1 MANPFNTIFRPLV
14 RGFGEAAS
22 RAKPF
27 YSGVDQAISAIT
39 QNKGTGQQMLAEI
52 LKTKGAAKELKDRP
66 AIKAALEKS
75 KTQKMTKQDVE
86 KLAIDNPAPQFTE
99 KTRGES
105 AFEAEVD
112 KRVAE
117 MKRFRVNE
125 IMDEMNPDSL
135 PQSAEQWKAARL
147 SAESVVKDEEKQ
159 IRQNV
164 VDVLDD
170 EGNFDTK
177 FERWT
182 IPGGTNHRE
191 ILFQLPDNRAAPN
204 AKYDDIAAK
213 ARAQSRLMTTEERA
227 ERSRLYDEIKRPL
240 NFEDPHYSE
249 PNILA
254 HARVSDR
261 FEPNGDKA
269 LHVEEVQSAWHQK
282 ARDTRKKEI
291 KRLID
296 SGVSKAEA
304 NKQVPVEYGYGP
316 RMEKT
321 VEAYYET
328 KSGQRIPVGFG
339 KTKEEAEASI
349 DVGWKNLVDIKYET
363 FDKKVGEGVPD
374 SPFKENWH
382 ELVMKRL
389 LDDAVKNG
397 YKKVYITPGA
407 EQAKRYNLAK
417 YISKI
422 EYEPTEQAGRYEI
435 VAYGKKGEVVYH
447 EDMVNLRRIEE
458 LVGKDMARKIENDE
472 GTLSSPNS
480 GYRDWR
486 EFSGLEL
493 KSGGEGML
501 GFYDKMVPSFVN
513 DYGAPYNMKMNLHDT
528 PVGGNKYTVFEDSNP
543 SPFSVVR
550 EGGSAI
556 ASRHGTREEA
566 EAAASELSTQ
576 PLHSITITPEFEKH
590 VQEKGQR
597 LYQAIPA
604 GIGAGIG
611 AEALTEEEPAPMKKG
626 GPVSLDAMRLAVM
639 NKKVQH
645 KQYGG
650 PTFVRSGISRI
661 RKNMNPVRG
670 NTIIKEGGGNWL
682 AGDVKRDL
690 TPLLSPQVVGE
701 TPAQRIP
708 KHEALL
714 KDKSLNKDQI
724 DRVRY
729 QLEVTK
735 RDAALDSLIERQLAK
750 YVTNQMGTMEDPIR
764 LAADAWPKQKAT
776 LLAAK
781 QIQID
786 KATADMEKARQSR
799 GFTPE
804 MMTRSQARIRELEKE
819 RELIEFREGM
829 HFTPGAGRWLSLPQ
843 LKEKRME
850 EGMPAEGVGQTE
862 NAKNWEKYVDANIN
876 ISKARDVAGHR
887 RLLEQNPWLHK
898 VDPESRVYTA
908 GGFDRGIGF
917 EHMIDEMRN
926 AVNPESGL
934 PKELLIDAKNLSKW
948 TVPQVTEHVDKINAW
963 RAAQKAEADVARAN
977 NAATVLHKDY
987 PEKGMKWVEL
997 KMPDKA
1003 PEGWVDDVTKGGK
1016 ADLDPNYAYGQK
1028 TLADALKYEGEQLQ
1042 HCVGG
1047 YCRDVIDKKSQI
1059 FSLRDAKGNPYA
1071 TVEVKPGKTWS
1082 EKSGVFYDNP
1092 ELESSWKKFSED
1104 VNLVSAEKGLQ
1115 RPSNYILQYPE
1126 WLKTN
1131 DPEMFAKYANVFDAS
1146 PPSIAQIKGKGN
1158 RAPSE
1163 EYLPYVQDFVKSG
1176 KWSDVKDLHH
1186 TGLVRKSDYI
1196 DEFTSDQLDST
1207 GAGEYITTKEIDAYR
1222 NKLNEDFI
1230 NKFAKHRIKPDP
1242 ESQDTLGRTDFMT
1255 VKELAEL
1262 SFPDSLKRQA
1272 DMIRGAL
1279 QGTTEPGAFSGSIYL
1294 PNDGMKRGGVVN
1306 MQSGGI
1312 RPLAKA
1318 LMPKNVVPRAVPS
1331 TAAMIAEMTAKNV
1344 HPILDRLQNTV
1355 SPKIAYA
1362 ASTSKETGQPL
1373 VQHLTDKERDKI
1385 AGASL
1390 ILRRSQLG
1398 DIFGSKG
1405 RLLNVHESGKTTAN
1419 AGAKDSIAIRSE
1431 WEPQFL
1437 GGTDINY
1444 GYLTSNP
1451 LSTTRL
1457 PIEIRTHKKKGNE
1470 YLSPSDDV
1478 IHYGQYGLELG
1489 PEARSRSTF
1498 TLGDSLDGGR
1508 GNYATADSIINPH
1521 GPSLDIAQPGSILHS
1536 LAKKY
1541 WDTYSPITEKMR
1553 SNKGYIDHYA
1563 AAEQMKELG
1572 FAGNF
1577 NEYLVQEGLG
1587 QVGARFP
1594 RLSPRPI
1601 NDPKSTPLMNT
1612 ERFRLGALDR
1622 QLDRSKPSMG
1632 ADYIEGQVHG
1642 GVQPQD
1648 VVRLY
1653 DFNFEPS
1660 LAVEKRA
1667 KKFGIE
1673 YVPMPSDTIYS
1684 LVQKEQP
1691 RTKRE
1696 LAELLGVEMF
1706 PEAKYYLPS
1715 DRAQS
1720 PWAEQIANEPAPK
1733 FGKSFKGGGA
1743 VSDDAMRLAVMNKQL
1758 RKHHG

>member
-1 MANPFNTIFRPLV
+1 
-14 RGFGEAAS
+14 
-22 RAKPF
+22 
-27 YSGVDQAISAIT
+27 
-39 QNKGTGQQMLAEI
+39 
-52 LKTKGAAKELKDRP
+52 
-66 AIKAALEKS
+66 
-75 KTQKMTKQDVE
+75 
-86 KLAIDNPAPQFTE
+86 
-99 KTRGES
+99 
-105 AFEAEVD
+105 
-112 KRVAE
+112 
-117 MKRFRVNE
+117 
-125 IMDEMNPDSL
+125 
-135 PQSAEQWKAARL
+135 
-147 SAESVVKDEEKQ
+147 
-159 IRQNV
+159 
-164 VDVLDD
+164 
-170 EGNFDTK
+170 
-177 FERWT
+177 
-182 IPGGTNHRE
+182 
-191 ILFQLPDNRAAPN
+191 
-204 AKYDDIAAK
+204 
-213 ARAQSRLMTTEERA
+213 
-227 ERSRLYDEIKRPL
+227 
-240 NFEDPHYSE
+240 
-249 PNILA
+249 
-254 HARVSDR
+254 
-261 FEPNGDKA
+261 
-269 LHVEEVQSAWHQK
+269 
-282 ARDTRKKEI
+282 
-291 KRLID
+291 
-296 SGVSKAEA
+296 
-304 NKQVPVEYGYGP
+304 
-316 RMEKT
+316 
-321 VEAYYET
+321 
-328 KSGQRIPVGFG
+328 
-339 KTKEEAEASI
+339 
-349 DVGWKNLVDIKYET
+349 
-363 FDKKVGEGVPD
+363 
-374 SPFKENWH
+374 
-382 ELVMKRL
+382 
-389 LDDAVKNG
+389 
-397 YKKVYITPGA
+397 
-407 EQAKRYNLAK
+407 
-417 YISKI
+417 
-422 EYEPTEQAGRYEI
+422 
-435 VAYGKKGEVVYH
+435 
-447 EDMVNLRRIEE
+447 
-458 LVGKDMARKIENDE
+458 
-472 GTLSSPNS
+472 
-480 GYRDWR
+480 
-486 EFSGLEL
+486 
-493 KSGGEGML
+493 
-501 GFYDKMVPSFVN
+501 
-513 DYGAPYNMKMNLHDT
+513 
-528 PVGGNKYTVFEDSNP
+528 
-543 SPFSVVR
+543 
-550 EGGSAI
+550 
-556 ASRHGTREEA
+556 
-566 EAAASELSTQ
+566 
-576 PLHSITITPEFEKH
+576 
-590 VQEKGQR
+590 
-597 LYQAIPA
+597 
-604 GIGAGIG
+604 
-611 AEALTEEEPAPMKKG
+611 LTEEEPAPMKKG

-661 RKNMNPVRG
+661 RKNMNPVKG

-682 AGDVKRDL
+682 AGGVERDL
-690 TPLLSPQVVGE
+690 SRLLRTPIAGE

-714 KDKSLNKDQI
+714 QDKSLNKDQI
-724 DRVRY
+724 DRVRH
-729 QLEVTK
+729 QLEITK
-735 RDAALDSLIERQLAK
+735 RDAALDSLIERQLTK
-750 YVTNQMGTMEDPIR
+750 YVKNQMGTMEDPIR
-764 LAADAWPKQKAT
+764 LAADAWPAQKAK
-776 LLAAK
+776 LLAEK

-829 HFTPGAGRWLSLPQ
+829 HFTPGAGRWLSASQ
-843 LKEKRME
+843 LKEKRIN
-850 EGMPAEGVGQTE
+850 EGMPAEGVGQTG
-862 NAKNWEKYVDANIN
+862 NAKNWEKYVDKNI
-876 ISKARDVAGHR
+876 IATKALEFEDTSRVPW
-887 RLLEQNPWLHK
+887 LLEQNPWLQK
-898 VDPESRVYTA
+898 VDPESRVYSIENLNR
-908 GGFDRGIGF
+908 DLGF

-926 AVNPESGL
+926 ATNPESGL

>member
-66 AIKAALEKS
+66 VVRAALNQPKIT
-75 KTQKMTKQDVE
+75 KDQLQKIAT
-86 KLAIDNPAPQFTE
+86 DNPAPQFTE

-105 AFEAEVD
+105 AFEAEAD

-147 SAESVVKDEEKQ
+147 SAESVVQDEEKQ

-170 EGNFDTK
+170 EGDFDTK
-177 FERWT
+177 FEQWT

-191 ILFQLPDNRAAPN
+191 ILFQLPDNRAAAKAKQEEIAAAAN
-204 AKYDDIAAK
+204 AKYNDIAAK
-213 ARAQSRLMTTEERA
+213 ANAESRLMTTEEVA
-227 ERSRLYDEIKRPL
+227 ERLRLEGEIRRPVP
-240 NFEDPHYSE
+240 NQPYFDNPHYSD

-269 LHVEEVQSAWHQK
+269 LHVEELQSDLHQK

-296 SGVSKAEA
+296 SGVSKADA

-513 DYGAPYNMKMNLHDT
+513 DYGAPHNMRMNLHDT
-528 PVGGNKYTVFEDSNP
+528 QVGGNKYTVFEDSNP

-566 EAAASELSTQ
+566 EAAVAELSTQ
-576 PLHSITITPEFEKH
+576 PLHSIAITPEFEKH

-611 AEALTEEEPAPMKKG
+611 ALTEEEPAPMKKG

-670 NTIIKEGGGNWL
+670 NTIIKEGGGNWIG
-682 AGDVKRDL
+682 GDVERGLKGL
-690 TPLLSPQVVGE
+690 KGKELSPEDLALARYRTTEYKGGNPDITAGQVRRLNQYE
-701 TPAQRIP
+701 RDAQ
-708 KHEALL
+708 
-714 KDKSLNKDQI
+714 LNKLI
-724 DRVRY
+724 DK
-729 QLEVTK
+729 QLT
-735 RDAALDSLIERQLAK
+735 K
-750 YVTNQMGTMEDPIR
+750 YVKNQMGTKEDPIR
-764 LAADAWPKQKAT
+764 LAADAFPAQKAK
-776 LLAAK
+776 LLAEK
-781 QIQID
+781 QVQID
-786 KATADMEKARQSR
+786 KATADMEKAQQSR

-804 MMTRSQARIRELEKE
+804 MMTRSQARIRALEKE
-819 RELIEFREGM
+819 RDLIERRVGLHVAPEQLNFRPEMHGKYLQEGQSAVAQS
-829 HFTPGAGRWLSLPQ
+829 PAAKSWEGASDMQIQPTTAGALLG
-843 LKEKRME
+843 KTDK
-850 EGMPAEGVGQTE
+850 
-862 NAKNWEKYVDANIN
+862 DAFG
-876 ISKARDVAGHR
+876 KDTVRDTTY
-887 RLLEQNPWLHK
+887 LLADNPWLNK
-898 VDPESRVYTA
+898 VPADASVYGLA
-908 GGFDRGIGF
+908 EPRHLADNLKFD
-917 EHMIDEMRN
+917 HMIDEMSN
-926 AVNPESGL
+926 ATNPESGL

-948 TVPQVTEHVDKINAW
+948 TVPQLTEHVDKINAW
-963 RAAQKAEADVARAN
+963 RAAQKAEADVVRAN

-997 KMPDKA
+997 KTPEVKLEEGHSLGVPSGYPDMHGVMDTKTGQSVSVGA
-1003 PEGWVDDVTKGGK
+1003 TPEEAMRLYKRQERE
-1016 ADLDPNYAYGQK
+1016 GQ
-1028 TLADALKYEGEQLQ
+1028 LADALKYEGELMQ

-1047 YCRDVIDKKSQI
+1047 YCDDVTSGRSRI
-1059 FSLRDAKGNPYA
+1059 FSLRDAKGNPHA
-1071 TVEVKPGKTWS
+1071 TIEVKPPQDVS
-1082 EKSGVFYDNP
+1082 EELQYKYRDKINNKLMDYLIDNP
-1092 ELESSWKKFSED
+1092 DADRDVALNHVLSQLQKDFPSSIK
-1104 VNLVSAEKGLQ
+1104 
-1115 RPSNYILQYPE
+1115 
-1126 WLKTN
+1126 
-1131 DPEMFAKYANVFDAS
+1131 
-1146 PPSIAQIKGKGN
+1146 QIKGMNDRIPK
-1158 RAPSE
+1158 E
-1163 EYLPYVQDFVKSG
+1163 EYLPYVQDFVRSG
-1176 KWSDVKDLHH
+1176 KWSDVQDLQN
-1186 TGLVRKSDYI
+1186 TGLHRKSDFI
-1196 DEFTSDQLDST
+1196 DQFTSDQLDAVS
-1207 GAGEYITTKEIDAYR
+1207 AGEYMTK
-1222 NKLNEDFI
+1222 
-1230 NKFAKHRIKPDP
+1230 
-1242 ESQDTLGRTDFMT
+1242 Q
-1255 VKELAEL
+1255 EL
-1262 SFPDSLKRQA
+1262 DSL
-1272 DMIRGAL
+1272 ML
-1279 QGTTEPGAFSGSIYL
+1279 PNIY
-1294 PNDGMKRGGVVN
+1294 PPKINDGMKRGGVV
-1306 MQSGGI
+1306 
-1312 RPLAKA
+1312 
-1318 LMPKNVVPRAVPS
+1318 
-1331 TAAMIAEMTAKNV
+1331 
-1344 HPILDRLQNTV
+1344 
-1355 SPKIAYA
+1355 
-1362 ASTSKETGQPL
+1362 
-1373 VQHLTDKERDKI
+1373 
-1385 AGASL
+1385 
-1390 ILRRSQLG
+1390 
-1398 DIFGSKG
+1398 
-1405 RLLNVHESGKTTAN
+1405 
-1419 AGAKDSIAIRSE
+1419 
-1431 WEPQFL
+1431 
-1437 GGTDINY
+1437 
-1444 GYLTSNP
+1444 
-1451 LSTTRL
+1451 
-1457 PIEIRTHKKKGNE
+1457 
-1470 YLSPSDDV
+1470 
-1478 IHYGQYGLELG
+1478 
-1489 PEARSRSTF
+1489 
-1498 TLGDSLDGGR
+1498 
-1508 GNYATADSIINPH
+1508 
-1521 GPSLDIAQPGSILHS
+1521 
-1536 LAKKY
+1536 
-1541 WDTYSPITEKMR
+1541 
-1553 SNKGYIDHYA
+1553 
-1563 AAEQMKELG
+1563 
-1572 FAGNF
+1572 
-1577 NEYLVQEGLG
+1577 
-1587 QVGARFP
+1587 
-1594 RLSPRPI
+1594 
-1601 NDPKSTPLMNT
+1601 
-1612 ERFRLGALDR
+1612 
-1622 QLDRSKPSMG
+1622 SM
-1632 ADYIEGQVHG
+1632 
-1642 GVQPQD
+1642 
-1648 VVRLY
+1648 
-1653 DFNFEPS
+1653 
-1660 LAVEKRA
+1660 
-1667 KKFGIE
+1667 
-1673 YVPMPSDTIYS
+1673 
-1684 LVQKEQP
+1684 
-1691 RTKRE
+1691 
-1696 LAELLGVEMF
+1696 
-1706 PEAKYYLPS
+1706 
-1715 DRAQS
+1715 
-1720 PWAEQIANEPAPK
+1720 
-1733 FGKSFKGGGA
+1733 
-1743 VSDDAMRLAVMNKQL
+1743 DAMRMAVMNKQL

>member
-1 MANPFNTIFRPLV
+1 MAHPLGEIFRPLV

-22 RAKPF
+22 KAKPF

-86 KLAIDNPAPQFTE
+86 KLATDNPAPQFTE

-170 EGNFDTK
+170 EGDFDTK

-204 AKYDDIAAK
+204 AKYNDIAAK
-213 ARAQSRLMTTEERA
+213 ARAQSRLMTTEEIA

-296 SGVSKAEA
+296 SGVSKAKA

-316 RMEKT
+316 RIEKT

-407 EQAKRYNLAK
+407 EQAKRYNLSKHINEVHYSGTNLKAYDHQGK
-417 YISKI
+417 ELINKTGITSKELPEYIGQELADRLMSV
-422 EYEPTEQAGRYEI
+422 EPSGT
-435 VAYGKKGEVVYH
+435 
-447 EDMVNLRRIEE
+447 LRS
-458 LVGKDMARKIENDE
+458 LVGEDIKV
-472 GTLSSPNS
+472 
-480 GYRDWR
+480 
-486 EFSGLEL
+486 
-493 KSGGEGML
+493 GGEGML

-543 SPFSVVR
+543 DPFSVVR

-566 EAAASELSTQ
+566 EAAAAELYTQ

-690 TPLLSPQVVGE
+690 TPLLTDQGAGE

-708 KHEALL
+708 KQEALL

-764 LAADAWPKQKAT
+764 LAADAWPAQKAK
-776 LLAAK
+776 LLAEK
-781 QIQID
+781 QVQID

-829 HFTPGAGRWLSLPQ
+829 HFTPGAGRWVSASQ
-843 LKEKRME
+843 LKQKRIN
-850 EGMPAEGVGQTE
+850 EGMPAEGVGLTE
-862 NAKNWEKYVDANIN
+862 NAKNWEKYVDKNID
-876 ISKARDVAGHR
+876 ISMAGDVGWSRTA
-887 RLLEQNPWLHK
+887 LAQNPWLQK
-898 VDPESRVYTA
+898 VDPKSKVYTA
-908 GGFDRGIGF
+908 GSFDRGIGF
-917 EHMIDEMRN
+917 EHIIDEMRN

-963 RAAQKAEADVARAN
+963 RAAQKAEADVVRAN

-997 KMPDKA
+997 KKPEISELPSGYTVRRMDRLGHHRNDWFAVYGPD
-1003 PEGWVDDVTKGGK
+1003 GKGTGGVGNSPAEAISNYDFGK
-1016 ADLDPNYAYGQK
+1016 D
-1028 TLADALKYEGEQLQ
+1028 TLADALKYEGELMQ

-1047 YCRDVIDKKSQI
+1047 YCDDVTSGRSRI
-1059 FSLRDAKGNPYA
+1059 FSLRDAKGNPHA
-1071 TVEVKPGKTWS
+1071 TIETRSGGKVE
-1082 EKSGVFYDNP
+1082 
-1092 ELESSWKKFSED
+1092 
-1104 VNLVSAEKGLQ
+1104 
-1115 RPSNYILQYPE
+1115 
-1126 WLKTN
+1126 
-1131 DPEMFAKYANVFDAS
+1131 DPLFDAGVDFEGQAHDYVQRAN
-1146 PPSIAQIKGKGN
+1146 PRLVTETDEYMEAVHERANDLAAAWNAKQLAPEVAPSRIVQIKGKSN
-1158 RAPSE
+1158 KKPNA
-1163 EYLPYVQDFVKSG
+1163 EYLPFVQDFVRSG
-1176 KWSDVKDLHH
+1176 KWSDVQDLQN
-1186 TGLVRKSDYI
+1186 TGLFKHESGKYVSQ
-1196 DEFTSDQLDST
+1196 DEANALAARHF
-1207 GAGEYITTKEIDAYR
+1207 GV
-1222 NKLNEDFI
+1222 NET
-1230 NKFAKHRIKPDP
+1230 NKPDITESP
-1242 ESQDTLGRTDFMT
+1242 EIYFNRMSRYDPEMLSDTD
-1255 VKELAEL
+1255 
-1262 SFPDSLKRQA
+1262 KRFIEDWKA
-1272 DMIRGAL
+1272 GN
-1279 QGTTEPGAFSGSIYL
+1279 F
-1294 PNDGMKRGGVVN
+1294 KRGGVV
-1306 MQSGGI
+1306 
-1312 RPLAKA
+1312 
-1318 LMPKNVVPRAVPS
+1318 
-1331 TAAMIAEMTAKNV
+1331 
-1344 HPILDRLQNTV
+1344 
-1355 SPKIAYA
+1355 
-1362 ASTSKETGQPL
+1362 
-1373 VQHLTDKERDKI
+1373 
-1385 AGASL
+1385 
-1390 ILRRSQLG
+1390 
-1398 DIFGSKG
+1398 
-1405 RLLNVHESGKTTAN
+1405 
-1419 AGAKDSIAIRSE
+1419 
-1431 WEPQFL
+1431 
-1437 GGTDINY
+1437 
-1444 GYLTSNP
+1444 
-1451 LSTTRL
+1451 
-1457 PIEIRTHKKKGNE
+1457 
-1470 YLSPSDDV
+1470 
-1478 IHYGQYGLELG
+1478 
-1489 PEARSRSTF
+1489 
-1498 TLGDSLDGGR
+1498 
-1508 GNYATADSIINPH
+1508 
-1521 GPSLDIAQPGSILHS
+1521 
-1536 LAKKY
+1536 
-1541 WDTYSPITEKMR
+1541 
-1553 SNKGYIDHYA
+1553 
-1563 AAEQMKELG
+1563 
-1572 FAGNF
+1572 
-1577 NEYLVQEGLG
+1577 
-1587 QVGARFP
+1587 
-1594 RLSPRPI
+1594 
-1601 NDPKSTPLMNT
+1601 
-1612 ERFRLGALDR
+1612 
-1622 QLDRSKPSMG
+1622 SM
-1632 ADYIEGQVHG
+1632 
-1642 GVQPQD
+1642 
-1648 VVRLY
+1648 
-1653 DFNFEPS
+1653 
-1660 LAVEKRA
+1660 
-1667 KKFGIE
+1667 
-1673 YVPMPSDTIYS
+1673 
-1684 LVQKEQP
+1684 
-1691 RTKRE
+1691 
-1696 LAELLGVEMF
+1696 
-1706 PEAKYYLPS
+1706 
-1715 DRAQS
+1715 
-1720 PWAEQIANEPAPK
+1720 
-1733 FGKSFKGGGA
+1733 
-1743 VSDDAMRLAVMNKQL
+1743 DAMRMAVMNKQL

>member
-177 FERWT
+177 FEQWT

-407 EQAKRYNLAK
+407 EQAKRYDLSK
-417 YISKI
+417 HISKI

-556 ASRHGTREEA
+556 ASRHNTREEA
-566 EAAASELSTQ
+566 EAAAAELSTQ

-714 KDKSLNKDQI
+714 QDKSLNKDQI

-917 EHMIDEMRN
+917 EHIIDEMRN

-948 TVPQVTEHVDKINAW
+948 TVPQLTEHVDKINAW
-963 RAAQKAEADVARAN
+963 RAAQKAEADVVRAN

-1028 TLADALKYEGEQLQ
+1028 TLSDALKYEGEQMQ

-1047 YCRDVIDKKSQI
+1047 YCPDVMEGHSRI
-1059 FSLRDAKGNPYA
+1059 FSLRDAKYQPHVTIETRSGGK
-1071 TVEVKPGKTWS
+1071 VE
-1082 EKSGVFYDNP
+1082 
-1092 ELESSWKKFSED
+1092 
-1104 VNLVSAEKGLQ
+1104 
-1115 RPSNYILQYPE
+1115 
-1126 WLKTN
+1126 
-1131 DPEMFAKYANVFDAS
+1131 DPLFDAGIDFEGQAHDYVQRAN
-1146 PPSIAQIKGKGN
+1146 PRLDTETDEYMEAVHERANDLAAAWNAKQLAPEVAPSRIVQIKGKSN
-1158 RAPSE
+1158 KKPNA
-1163 EYLPYVQDFVKSG
+1163 EYLPFVQDFVKSG
-1176 KWSDVKDLHH
+1176 KWSDVQDLHH
-1186 TGLVRKSDYI
+1186 TGLFKHESGKYVSQ
-1196 DEFTSDQLDST
+1196 DEANALAARHFGVNETNKPN
-1207 GAGEYITTKEIDAYR
+1207 TTESPEIYF
-1222 NKLNEDFI
+1222 N
-1230 NKFAKHRIKPDP
+1230 RISRYDP
-1242 ESQDTLGRTDFMT
+1242 EMLSDTD
-1255 VKELAEL
+1255 
-1262 SFPDSLKRQA
+1262 KRFIEDWKA
-1272 DMIRGAL
+1272 GN
-1279 QGTTEPGAFSGSIYL
+1279 F
-1294 PNDGMKRGGVVN
+1294 KRGGVVN

-1312 RPLAKA
+1312 RHLAKA

>member
-66 AIKAALEKS
+66 VVRAALNQPKITKEQL
-75 KTQKMTKQDVE
+75 QKIAT
-86 KLAIDNPAPQFTE
+86 DNPVPQFTE

-105 AFEAEVD
+105 GFEAEAD

-117 MKRFRVNE
+117 MKRFRVHD
-125 IMDEMNPDSL
+125 IMDEMNPDNL

-164 VDVLDD
+164 VDVLHN
-170 EGNFDTK
+170 EGSFYPK
-177 FERWT
+177 FGEWT
-182 IPGGTNHRE
+182 IPGGTNYRE

-213 ARAQSRLMTTEERA
+213 ARAQSRLMTTEEIA

-240 NFEDPHYSE
+240 NFEDPHYPDS
-249 PNILA
+249 NILA

-282 ARDTRKKEI
+282 ARDARKKEI

-513 DYGAPYNMKMNLHDT
+513 DYGAPHNMRMNLHDT

-566 EAAASELSTQ
+566 EAAVAELSTQ
-576 PLHSITITPEFEKH
+576 PLHSIAITPEFEKH

-670 NTIIKEGGGNWL
+670 NTIIKEGGGNWM
-682 AGDVKRDL
+682 AGDVERGLKGLKRNE
-690 TPLLSPQVVGE
+690 TPLLPI
-701 TPAQRIP
+701 T
-708 KHEALL
+708 EAEIASVRNEGYTVYDPVTGTFT
-714 KDKSLNKDQI
+714 KPNPTNQFVNK
-724 DRVRY
+724 
-729 QLEVTK
+729 QLT
-735 RDAALDSLIERQLAK
+735 K
-750 YVTNQMGTMEDPIR
+750 YVKNQMGTKDDPIR
-764 LAADAWPKQKAT
+764 LAADAFPAQKAK
-776 LLAAK
+776 LLAEK
-781 QIQID
+781 QVQID
-786 KATADMEKARQSR
+786 KATADMEKAQQSR

-804 MMTRSQARIRELEKE
+804 MMTRSQARIRALEKE
-819 RELIEFREGM
+819 RDLIERRVGLHVAPEQLNFRPEMYGKYLQEGQSVVAQS
-829 HFTPGAGRWLSLPQ
+829 PAAKSWEGASDMQIQPTTAGALLG
-843 LKEKRME
+843 KTDK
-850 EGMPAEGVGQTE
+850 
-862 NAKNWEKYVDANIN
+862 DAFG
-876 ISKARDVAGHR
+876 KDTVRDTTY
-887 RLLEQNPWLHK
+887 LLADNPWLNK
-898 VDPESRVYTA
+898 VPADASVYGLA
-908 GGFDRGIGF
+908 EPRHLADNLKFD
-917 EHMIDEMRN
+917 HMIDELRN
-926 AVNPESGL
+926 ATNPESGL

-948 TVPQVTEHVDKINAW
+948 TVPQLTEHVDKINAW
-963 RAAQKAEADVARAN
+963 RAAQKAEADVVRAN

-997 KMPDKA
+997 KTPEVKLEEGHSLGVPSGYPDMHGVMDTKTGQSVSVGA
-1003 PEGWVDDVTKGGK
+1003 TPEEAMRLYKRQERE
-1016 ADLDPNYAYGQK
+1016 GQ
-1028 TLADALKYEGEQLQ
+1028 LADALKYEGELMQ

-1047 YCRDVIDKKSQI
+1047 YCDDVTSGRSRI
-1059 FSLRDAKGNPYA
+1059 FSLRDAKGNPHA
-1071 TVEVKPGKTWS
+1071 TIEVKP
-1082 EKSGVFYDNP
+1082 SGILTNEDFGANDLRIVEGRGEFGERGYTTTDNKFFETYSDAVNHEQKIAKP
-1092 ELESSWKKFSED
+1092 NLEVPSSIK
-1104 VNLVSAEKGLQ
+1104 
-1115 RPSNYILQYPE
+1115 
-1126 WLKTN
+1126 
-1131 DPEMFAKYANVFDAS
+1131 
-1146 PPSIAQIKGKGN
+1146 QIKGMNDRIPK
-1158 RAPSE
+1158 E
-1163 EYLPYVQDFVKSG
+1163 EYLPYVQDFVRSG
-1176 KWSDVKDLHH
+1176 KWSDVQDLQN
-1186 TGLVRKSDYI
+1186 TGLIKIDPVSDLAKS
-1196 DEFTSDQLDST
+1196 L
-1207 GAGEYITTKEIDAYR
+1207 
-1222 NKLNEDFI
+1222 
-1230 NKFAKHRIKPDP
+1230 
-1242 ESQDTLGRTDFMT
+1242 ESQGIAIPPYATNEEITSLLKQAKVGSYSEPSKGITYINNDH
-1255 VKELAEL
+1255 
-1262 SFPDSLKRQA
+1262 PDWRE
-1272 DMIRGAL
+1272 DG
-1279 QGTTEPGAFSGSIYL
+1279 
-1294 PNDGMKRGGVVN
+1294 DGMKRGGVV
-1306 MQSGGI
+1306 
-1312 RPLAKA
+1312 
-1318 LMPKNVVPRAVPS
+1318 
-1331 TAAMIAEMTAKNV
+1331 
-1344 HPILDRLQNTV
+1344 
-1355 SPKIAYA
+1355 
-1362 ASTSKETGQPL
+1362 
-1373 VQHLTDKERDKI
+1373 
-1385 AGASL
+1385 
-1390 ILRRSQLG
+1390 
-1398 DIFGSKG
+1398 
-1405 RLLNVHESGKTTAN
+1405 
-1419 AGAKDSIAIRSE
+1419 
-1431 WEPQFL
+1431 
-1437 GGTDINY
+1437 
-1444 GYLTSNP
+1444 
-1451 LSTTRL
+1451 
-1457 PIEIRTHKKKGNE
+1457 
-1470 YLSPSDDV
+1470 
-1478 IHYGQYGLELG
+1478 
-1489 PEARSRSTF
+1489 
-1498 TLGDSLDGGR
+1498 
-1508 GNYATADSIINPH
+1508 
-1521 GPSLDIAQPGSILHS
+1521 
-1536 LAKKY
+1536 
-1541 WDTYSPITEKMR
+1541 
-1553 SNKGYIDHYA
+1553 
-1563 AAEQMKELG
+1563 
-1572 FAGNF
+1572 
-1577 NEYLVQEGLG
+1577 
-1587 QVGARFP
+1587 
-1594 RLSPRPI
+1594 
-1601 NDPKSTPLMNT
+1601 
-1612 ERFRLGALDR
+1612 
-1622 QLDRSKPSMG
+1622 SM
-1632 ADYIEGQVHG
+1632 
-1642 GVQPQD
+1642 
-1648 VVRLY
+1648 
-1653 DFNFEPS
+1653 
-1660 LAVEKRA
+1660 
-1667 KKFGIE
+1667 
-1673 YVPMPSDTIYS
+1673 
-1684 LVQKEQP
+1684 
-1691 RTKRE
+1691 
-1696 LAELLGVEMF
+1696 
-1706 PEAKYYLPS
+1706 
-1715 DRAQS
+1715 
-1720 PWAEQIANEPAPK
+1720 
-1733 FGKSFKGGGA
+1733 
-1743 VSDDAMRLAVMNKQL
+1743 DAMRMAVMNKQL

>member
-1 MANPFNTIFRPLV
+1 MASPLDTVFRPLVRPLV

-22 RAKPF
+22 KAKPF

-66 AIKAALEKS
+66 VVRAALNQPKITKEQL
-75 KTQKMTKQDVE
+75 QKIAT
-86 KLAIDNPAPQFTE
+86 DNPAPQFTE

-105 AFEAEVD
+105 AFEVEVD
-112 KRVAE
+112 RRVAE

-135 PQSAEQWKAARL
+135 PQSAAQRQAARQ
-147 SAESVVKDEEKQ
+147 SAEIVVQNEEKQ

-191 ILFQLPDNRAAPN
+191 ILFQLPVSKD
-204 AKYDDIAAK
+204 KTK
-213 ARAQSRLMTTEERA
+213 
-227 ERSRLYDEIKRPL
+227 

-269 LHVEEVQSAWHQK
+269 LHVEEVQSAWHQE

-304 NKQVPVEYGYGP
+304 NKQVPVEYGYAKPEERQYIEDKFVRGEELTP
-316 RMEKT
+316 SE
-321 VEAYYET
+321 
-328 KSGQRIPVGFG
+328 GQLRFNYLAGNM
-339 KTKEEAEASI
+339 S
-349 DVGWKNLVDIKYET
+349 
-363 FDKKVGEGVPD
+363 PD

-422 EYEPTEQAGRYEI
+422 EYEPTERAGRYEI

-513 DYGAPYNMKMNLHDT
+513 EYGAPYNMRMNLHDT
-528 PVGGNKYTVFEDSNP
+528 QVGGNKYTVFEDSNP

-556 ASRHGTREEA
+556 ASRHNTREEA
-566 EAAASELSTQ
+566 EAAVAELSTQ

-604 GIGAGIG
+604 GIGIG

-645 KQYGG
+645 KLDGG
-650 PTFVRSGISRI
+650 ALKSGLSRI

-682 AGDVKRDL
+682 AGGVERDL
-690 TPLLSPQVVGE
+690 RPLLSPQVVGE

-735 RDAALDSLIERQLAK
+735 RDAALDSLIERQLTK
-750 YVTNQMGTMEDPIR
+750 YVKNQMGTMEDPIR
-764 LAADAWPKQKAT
+764 LAADAWPAQKAT

-819 RELIEFREGM
+819 RELIDLREGM
-829 HFTPGAGRWLSLPQ
+829 HFTPGRGRLISASE
-843 LKEKRME
+843 LKQKRIN

-862 NAKNWEKYVDANIN
+862 NAKNWEKYVDANID
-876 ISKARDVAGHR
+876 ISMAGDVGR
-887 RLLEQNPWLHK
+887 GRTELVQNPWLQK
-898 VDPESRVYTA
+898 VDPESRVYA
-908 GGFDRGIGF
+908 PGGFDRGVGF
-917 EHMIDEMRN
+917 EHMIDEMHN
-926 AVNPESGL
+926 AVDPESGL
-934 PKELLIDAKNLSKW
+934 PKALLIDAKNLSKW
-948 TVPQVTEHVDKINAW
+948 TIPQAAEHVDKINAW
-963 RAAQKAEADVARAN
+963 RAAQKAEADLVIAN
-977 NAATVLHKDY
+977 NAATVLYKDY

-997 KMPDKA
+997 KKPKFESL
-1003 PEGWVDDVTKGGK
+1003 PEGYTVRPMDRLSHHRDDWFAVYGPDGRTTGG
-1016 ADLDPNYAYGQK
+1016 LGRTQK
-1028 TLADALKYEGEQLQ
+1028 EAIDNHDFGIEALQNALKYEGELMQ

-1047 YCRDVIDKKSQI
+1047 YCPDVTSGRSRI
-1059 FSLRDAKGNPYA
+1059 FSLRDAKGKPHATIETNPGGK
-1071 TVEVKPGKTWS
+1071 VE
-1082 EKSGVFYDNP
+1082 
-1092 ELESSWKKFSED
+1092 
-1104 VNLVSAEKGLQ
+1104 
-1115 RPSNYILQYPE
+1115 
-1126 WLKTN
+1126 
-1131 DPEMFAKYANVFDAS
+1131 DPLFDAGVDFEGQAHDYVRRAN
-1146 PPSIAQIKGKGN
+1146 PRLDTETDEYMEAVHERANDLAAAWNDKQLAPEVAHPRIRQIKGMNDRIPK
-1158 RAPSE
+1158 E
-1163 EYLPYVQDFVKSG
+1163 EYLPYVQDFVRSG
-1176 KWSDVKDLHH
+1176 KWSEVGDLHH
-1186 TGLVRKSDYI
+1186 TGLFAIDPASDVALY
-1196 DEFTSDQLDST
+1196 LKNAGKPVPKYAT
-1207 GAGEYITTKEIDAYR
+1207 GEE
-1222 NKLNEDFI
+1222 LNEI
-1230 NKFAKHRIKPDP
+1230 SSAMANPKWVPP
-1242 ESQDTLGRTDFMT
+1242 E
-1255 VKELAEL
+1255 
-1262 SFPDSLKRQA
+1262 
-1272 DMIRGAL
+1272 
-1279 QGTTEPGAFSGSIYL
+1279 
-1294 PNDGMKRGGVVN
+1294 DGMKRGGVVR
-1306 MQSGGI
+1306 MQGGGI
-1312 RPLAKA
+1312 RLLAKA
-1318 LMPKNVVPRAVPS
+1318 LRPKNVVPRAVPS

-1362 ASTSKETGQPL
+1362 SSTSKETGQPL
-1373 VQHLTDKERDKI
+1373 VQHLTNKERDKI

-1390 ILRRSQLG
+1390 ILRRSQLN
-1398 DIFGSKG
+1398 DIFGPKG
-1405 RLLNVHESGKTTAN
+1405 RLLNVHESGKTTAD

-1451 LSTTRL
+1451 LSTTKL
-1457 PIEIRTHKKKGNE
+1457 PIGSRTPKKKGDA
-1470 YLSPSDDV
+1470 YLSPADDI

-1601 NDPKSTPLMNT
+1601 NDPKATPLMNT

-1653 DFNFEPS
+1653 DFNYEPS

-1696 LAELLGVEMF
+1696 LAELLGVERF

-1715 DRAQS
+1715 DRAQT

-1733 FGKSFKGGGA
+1733 FGKSFKGGGT